1 MLLEKER
8 QLITKYGNK
17 LIKQGLTRQTGGNLS
32 IFNRDES
39 LMAISPSAIPYSEI
53 SAEKVVVVDL
63 NKKKIEGDNKP
74 SSEYEL
80 HRIIYEKRKKINSV
94 IHTHPTYATTIACLK
109 EEIPAIHYLIAFA
122 GFKVPCARYARFG
135 TKKLAKNVYKA
146 MGSKYNAVLLANHG
160 LLSAG
165 KDIQHALTISEMVEF
180 CAELYYRTKAA
191 GEPELL
197 SKKQIKKVIE
207 NLQDYQKKSD

>member
-17 LIKQGLTRQTGGNLS
+17 LIELGITRQTGGNLS
-32 IFNRDES
+32 IFNRNES
-39 LMAISPSAIPYSEI
+39 LMAISPSAIPYSKI
-53 SAEKVVVVDL
+53 SAEKVVVMDL

-80 HRIIYEKRKKINSV
+80 HRIIYEKRKAINSV
-94 IHTHPTYATTIACLK
+94 VHTHPTYATTIACLK
-109 EEIPAIHYLIAFA
+109 EEIPPIHYLIAFA
-122 GFKVPCARYARFG
+122 GLKVPCASYARFG

-160 LLSAG
+160 LISVG
-165 KDIQHALTISEMVEF
+165 KDIKHALTISEMVEF
-180 CAELYYRTKAA
+180 CAELYYRAKAV
-191 GEPELL
+191 GKPEIL
-197 SKKQIKKVIE
+197 SKKQIKRVIE
-207 NLQDYQKKSD
+207 NLQDYQKKQ